1 MLTPVATGS
10 QFANRAALVEKPVC
24 LELTQIDPTDVC
36 SSRSESFQLLKLDN
50 FNPYIVNMS
59 NLQHLNILHDTGGY
73 PSVEFP
79 G

>member
-24 LELTQIDPTDVC
+24 LELTRIDPTDVS

-50 FNPYIVNMS
+50 FNPW
-59 NLQHLNILHDTGGY
+59 
-73 PSVEFP
+73 
-79 G
+79 